1 MWHTRS
7 SNSWTA
13 IFPPFEDSNAC
24 LWLVKSIVHYFFE
37 NKVCFFCVIFFSK
50 IPFEHHFLS
59 ERRTNLTFLI
69 FWKFDMINL
78 LSTMNH
84 EQTESSN
91 YTDHESLSV
100 WENAPNIWKSNNTN
114 LLRTM
119 LFILSKFWIRNRH
132 NKIIM

>member
-1 MWHTRS
+1 MHVSDWL
-7 SNSWTA
+7 NQLCI
-13 IFPPFEDSNAC
+13 IFLRTKF
-24 LWLVKSIVHYFFE
+24 
-37 NKVCFFCVIFFSK
+37 VCFFNFLSK

-100 WENAPNIWKSNNTN
+100 WENAPNI
-114 LLRTM
+114 
-119 LFILSKFWIRNRH
+119 
-132 NKIIM
+132 